1 MVVTF
6 LDAVVQDGSF
16 KSWFIADICRRFYVI
31 HHGLDEETKTTRF
44 FFEWCTFGDR
54 GVTE

>member
-16 KSWFIADICRRFYVI
+16 KSWFIADICRGFYVI